1 MSKKLLIVEDSTAIA
16 SVIEQIAQDLGY
28 KVTIA
33 TNLAEVEKLLQSKNK
48 YFAATVDYGLPDANN
63 GEAIGLV
70 LAHGIASVV
79 MTGRM
84 DEATR
89 QKILESPIIDYIPKE
104 NGHAFTYLKR
114 ILYWQIA
121 NANIAVLVVDDN
133 KETKSHIVE
142 LLKRRNFIV
151 HVAGSGEEALEKLDK
166 NSHIKMVITD
176 SVLPDM
182 DGIELTNAIRKQF
195 NREQLSIIGIVSEL
209 NTHQSVRFIK
219 NGADDFLKIPY
230 CLEEFYCRII
240 QNIENLHNIEKI
252 QQAAYTD
259 YLTGLPNRRSFFEEA
274 QQYITD
280 KTENNSQVGLAI
292 LDIDFFKKINDNYGH
307 QAGDYILKLLGKYL
321 KKYFN
326 HGLIARIGGEEFVI
340 LLTGET
346 QQQIFNCLDYFRK
359 EISLTEITYDK
370 QDLNLSVSI
379 GVVFNAKVNITSQLE
394 LADKALYDAKN
405 SGRNKVCITDN

>member
-252 QQAAYTD
+252 QQAAYT
-259 YLTGLPNRRSFFEEA
+259 
-274 QQYITD
+274 
-280 KTENNSQVGLAI
+280 ENNSQVGLAI